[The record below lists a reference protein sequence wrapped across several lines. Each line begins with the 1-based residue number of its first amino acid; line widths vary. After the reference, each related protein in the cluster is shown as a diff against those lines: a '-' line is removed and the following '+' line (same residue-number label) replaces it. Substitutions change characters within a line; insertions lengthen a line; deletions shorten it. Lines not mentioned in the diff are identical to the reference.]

1 MEEFDYELYKKI
13 RLDHYYEV
21 DWIVNR
27 LQNILHSVTV
37 GTHFFPDK
45 PIAVM
50 VSIPLDLKWPLELNS
65 SHRLWAD
72 MAAKLRPQIEAIDPN
87 NKFEGLYK
95 VITGCFQDYKP
106 DPWPL
111 YKPYYSNNM
120 EGEIWFNDP
129 VLEYALH
136 NVSRWD
142 SMHRLP
148 EDLTEFMKD
157 KKWPEK
163 EY

>member
-1 MEEFDYELYKKI
+1 MEFDYELYKKI
-13 RLDHYYEV
+13 RLDHYCEV
-21 DWIVNR
+21 DSIADKLRIV
-27 LQNILHSVTV
+27 LQSVAV
-37 GTHFFPDK
+37 STHFFPDK
-45 PIAVM
+45 PVAVM
-50 VSIPLDLKWPLELNS
+50 VSIPLDLEWPLELNS

-87 NKFEGLYK
+87 NKFEGLYA
-95 VITGCFQDYKP
+95 VIIKCFAGFKP

-111 YKPYYSNNM
+111 HKPYYSNNM

-148 EDLTEFMKD
+148 EDLVEFMKTQR
-157 KKWPEK
+157 WPKNED
-163 EY
+163 